1 MSLTGLS
8 SLDRSVHVTN
18 EWLNDLAGEL
28 GCAADAAGRQRAY
41 HAFRAVL
48 HAVRDRLPIAEVA
61 DLAAQLPL
69 ILRGVYYEGWRP
81 AAAAEPSAKDRNK
94 AQFIGHVVRELAG
107 DALPGDAEDA
117 VRGVLRVL
125 GRRVSGGE
133 VDDVRGSMPA
143 RLRELW
149 D

>member
-8 SLDRSVHVTN
+8 SLDGSVHVTN
-18 EWLNDLAGEL
+18 VWLNDLAKEL
-28 GCAADAAGRQRAY
+28 GCAGDAAGRQRAY

-48 HAVRDRLPIAEVA
+48 HALRDRLPVAEVA

-69 ILRGVYYEGWRP
+69 VLRGVYYEGWRP
-81 AAAAEPSAKDRNK
+81 AAAVKPADRDHTK
-94 AQFIGHVVRELAG
+94 AQFVGHVARELPDDG
-107 DALPGDAEDA
+107 PLYAEDA
-117 VRGVLRVL
+117 VRGVFRVL
-125 GRRVSGGE
+125 ARHVSGGE
-133 VDDVRGSMPA
+133 VDDVRNAMPA